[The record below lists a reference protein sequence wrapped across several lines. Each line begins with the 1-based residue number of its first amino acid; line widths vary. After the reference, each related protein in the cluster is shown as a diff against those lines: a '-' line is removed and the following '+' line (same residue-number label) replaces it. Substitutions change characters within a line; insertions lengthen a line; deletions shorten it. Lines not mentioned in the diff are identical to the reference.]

1 MVLIKG
7 GEMIVFSSCSF
18 AQTPISSPSNTFYSK
33 AEPLPRKEDECSVLI
48 VDDTPDIA
56 LMLACFLEKAG
67 YRARPV
73 FSAGEALDAARS
85 ERFDVIIS
93 DIGLPGMD
101 GYELAKEL
109 RALREYVS
117 TPLIAVTGFAEY
129 GDQKNAF
136 DAGFDAH
143 LTKPV
148 DPTKLIELIG
158 QLGC

>member
-1 MVLIKG
+1 
-7 GEMIVFSSCSF
+7 MITFSSCFF
-18 AQTPISSPSNTFYSK
+18 AETPLSSQSNALSNK
-33 AEPLPRKEDECSVLI
+33 AEALPQKANERSVLV
-48 VDDTPDIA
+48 VDDAQDIA

-73 FSAGEALDAARS
+73 YSAGEALAAARS
-85 ERFDVIIS
+85 ERFDIIIS

-101 GYELAKEL
+101 GYGLAKEL
-109 RALREYVS
+109 RTLGEYRS

-129 GDQKNAF
+129 SDQRNAF

-148 DPTKLIELIG
+148 DPTKLIELMG
-158 QLGC
+158 QLAR

>member
-1 MVLIKG
+1 
-7 GEMIVFSSCSF
+7 MIVFSSCSF
-18 AQTPISSPSNTFYSK
+18 AQTPLSSLSNSFYSK
-33 AEPLPRKEDECSVLI
+33 AESLPRDEDECSVLV
-48 VDDTPDIA
+48 VDDAPDIT

-67 YRARPV
+67 YRVRPV
-73 FSAGEALDAARS
+73 FSAGEALDAVRN

-101 GYELAKEL
+101 GYDLAKEL
-109 RALREYVS
+109 RALRDYRS
-117 TPLIAVTGFAEY
+117 TPLIALTGFTEY
-129 GDQKNAF
+129 SDQRTAF

-148 DPTKLIELIG
+148 DPTKLIELMG

>member
-1 MVLIKG
+1 ML
-7 GEMIVFSSCSF
+7 VFSRCSF
-18 AQTPISSPSNTFYSK
+18 AQTPLSSLSNSFYSK
-33 AEPLPRKEDECSVLI
+33 AESLPRNEDDCLVLV
-48 VDDTPDIA
+48 VDDAPDIT

-67 YRARPV
+67 YRVRPV
-73 FSAGEALDAARS
+73 FSAGEALDAVRN

-101 GYELAKEL
+101 GYGLAKEL
-109 RALREYVS
+109 RALRDYRS
-117 TPLIAVTGFAEY
+117 TPLIALTGFTEY
-129 GDQKNAF
+129 SDQRNAF

-148 DPTKLIELIG
+148 DPSRLIELMG

>member
-1 MVLIKG
+1 
-7 GEMIVFSSCSF
+7 MIVFSNCSF
-18 AQTPISSPSNTFYSK
+18 AQTPFSALSNSFYSK
-33 AEPLPRKEDECSVLI
+33 AESLPRNEDDCLVLV
-48 VDDTPDIA
+48 VDDAPDIT

-67 YRARPV
+67 YRVRPV
-73 FSAGEALDAARS
+73 FSAGEALDAVRN

-101 GYELAKEL
+101 GYGLAKEL
-109 RALREYVS
+109 RALRDYRS
-117 TPLIAVTGFAEY
+117 TPLIAVTGFTEHS
-129 GDQKNAF
+129 DQRDAF

-148 DPTKLIELIG
+148 DPSKLIELMG

>member
-1 MVLIKG
+1 
-7 GEMIVFSSCSF
+7 MIVFSSCSF
-18 AQTPISSPSNTFYSK
+18 SQTPLSSLSTSFYSK
-33 AEPLPRKEDECSVLI
+33 AEPAPRKDTECSVLV
-48 VDDTPDIA
+48 VDDAPDIA
-56 LMLACFLEKAG
+56 LMLACFLETAG
-67 YRARPV
+67 YSVRPV
-73 FSAGEALDAARS
+73 FSASEALDAARR

-101 GYELAKEL
+101 GYMLAKEL
-109 RALREYVS
+109 RALREYRS

-129 GDQKNAF
+129 GDQKHAF

-158 QLGC
+158 QLGY

>member
-1 MVLIKG
+1 
-7 GEMIVFSSCSF
+7 MISRSF
-18 AQTPISSPSNTFYSK
+18 AQTPLSSLSNSFYSK
-33 AEPLPRKEDECSVLI
+33 AESVPLKKNECSVLV
-48 VDDTPDIA
+48 VDDAPDIA
-56 LMLACFLEKAG
+56 SMLACFLEKAG
-67 YRARPV
+67 YRVRPV
-73 FSAGEALDAARS
+73 WSAVEAIDAARN

-101 GYELAKEL
+101 GYELAKAL
-109 RALREYVS
+109 RALGEYRS

-129 GDQKNAF
+129 SDQRNAF

-148 DPTKLIELIG
+148 DPAELIKLMG

>member
-1 MVLIKG
+1 
-7 GEMIVFSSCSF
+7 MISHSFS
-18 AQTPISSPSNTFYSK
+18 QTPLSSLSNSFFSK
-33 AEPLPRKEDECSVLI
+33 AESLPRNENERSVLV
-48 VDDTPDIA
+48 VDDAEDIA
-56 LMLACFLEKAG
+56 LMLACFLKKAG
-67 YRARPV
+67 YRVRPV
-73 FSAGEALDAARS
+73 LSASEALDAARS

-101 GYELAKEL
+101 GYELAK
-109 RALREYVS
+109 ALRTLGDYRS

-129 GDQKNAF
+129 SDQRNAF

-148 DPTKLIELIG
+148 DPTELIKLMG

>member
-1 MVLIKG
+1 
-7 GEMIVFSSCSF
+7 MIVFSSCSF
-18 AQTPISSPSNTFYSK
+18 AQTPLSSLSDSFYSK
-33 AEPLPRKEDECSVLI
+33 AESLPRNEDECSVLI
-48 VDDTPDIA
+48 VDDAPDIT

-67 YRARPV
+67 YRVRPV
-73 FSAGEALDAARS
+73 FSAGEALDAVRN

-101 GYELAKEL
+101 GYELAKAL
-109 RALREYVS
+109 RALGEYRS

-129 GDQKNAF
+129 SDQRNAF

-148 DPTKLIELIG
+148 DPAELIKLMG